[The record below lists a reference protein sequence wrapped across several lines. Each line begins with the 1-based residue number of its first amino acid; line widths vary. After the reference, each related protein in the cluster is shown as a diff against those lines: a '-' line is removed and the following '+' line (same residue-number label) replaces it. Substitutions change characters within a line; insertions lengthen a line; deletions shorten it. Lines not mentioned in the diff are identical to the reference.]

1 MGAFDHPTVDVIREV
16 LGEEGWW
23 PTDQPPHPDE
33 SVLMIDI
40 DVVAE
45 KIDQRLRSQGY
56 MR

>member
-1 MGAFDHPTVDVIREV
+1 MGAFDYPTVAEIREV

-33 SVLMIDI
+33 AVLMIDI
-40 DVVAE
+40 DAAAE
-45 KIDQRLRSQGY
+45 AIDRRLRSQGY